1 MKKII
6 SILILTGFFASTTLP
21 SYAWSLP
28 WGKKN
33 KGTALSESL
42 PNAGYAG
49 ELPDIDAEF
58 EYLRPNTKNNNIF
71 RVNEN
76 AKVEDLIP
84 APREEKMYIDI
95 IKKKDKLSQYIHDV
109 NDIVFILEKIK
120 TSIIQGATTQV
131 FNSQVSYFID
141 LAYYLQREYSNKPEA
156 NYISYSKIMELSNHS
171 YSMAS
176 LRRESSYYGK
186 YLSYS
191 QEGYVYSP
199 DYINEQL
206 QYLLDAINEAL
217 PILKDIE

>member
-71 RVNEN
+71 KVNEN

-171 YSMAS
+171 YSVAS

>member
-1 MKKII
+1 MKKVI
-6 SILILTGFFASTTLP
+6 SILILSGFLTTMATP
-21 SYAWSLP
+21 VYAWSWP
-28 WGKKN
+28 WSKD
-33 KGTALSESL
+33 KGSALSESL
-42 PNAGYAG
+42 PNTGYAG

-58 EYLRPNTKNNNIF
+58 EYLKQNTKNNNIF

-76 AKVEDLIP
+76 AKDEDLIP

-120 TSIIQGATTQV
+120 TSIIQGVTTQV

-141 LAYYLQREYSNKPEA
+141 LAYYLQREYEGKPES
-156 NYISYSKIMELSNHS
+156 NYISYGKIMELSNHS
-171 YSMAS
+171 YSVAS

>member
-171 YSMAS
+171 YSVAS

>member
-1 MKKII
+1 
-6 SILILTGFFASTTLP
+6 
-21 SYAWSLP
+21 
-28 WGKKN
+28 
-33 KGTALSESL
+33 
-42 PNAGYAG
+42 
-49 ELPDIDAEF
+49 
-58 EYLRPNTKNNNIF
+58 
-71 RVNEN
+71 
-76 AKVEDLIP
+76 
-84 APREEKMYIDI
+84 MYIDI

-156 NYISYSKIMELSNHS
+156 NYISYGKIMELSNHS
-171 YSMAS
+171 YSVAS